1 MEKNKHITDS
11 RKFFMFFLNSWIDQ
25 NNGVNL
31 YFDINF
37 WLCLTCRKGQIK
49 ISLILLAGHCTC
61 SDQAWRDVE
70 ATHNWYLMTAS
81 IKETTYEEQGVG
93 FKTKIN
99 LKASLKK
106 NDPKP

>member
-25 NNGVNL
+25 NKGVNH
-31 YFDINF
+31 INF
-37 WLCLTCRKGQIK
+37 WLYLTCRQGQIK

-61 SDQAWRDVE
+61 SDQAWPDVE

-106 NDPKP
+106 KHAPKP